1 VSSPILP
8 RALIYCGECARLKR
22 GRPKMADVYE
32 APAGQLWLVMNQYIA
47 DAMVPLDGSPVIWG
61 PDYATKLSRVS
72 PNSLA
77 DLEALAGKNMSL
89 IIDERSGIIHARCP
103 RCETKGASRRRMF
116 DRAFIASHLVPDRF
130 VYIPSTALENG
141 DELVKNLF
149 PFNR

>member
-1 VSSPILP
+1 
-8 RALIYCGECARLKR
+8 
-22 GRPKMADVYE
+22 MAEVYE
-32 APAGQLWLVMNQYIA
+32 APAGQLWLVLNRYIT

-61 PDYATKLSRVS
+61 PDHATKLSRLS

-77 DLEALAGKNMSL
+77 DLEALARKNLSL
-89 IIDERSGIIHARCP
+89 IIDERSAIMRAWCP
-103 RCETKGASRRRMF
+103 KCETKGASRRRML
-116 DRAFIASHLVPDRF
+116 DRAFVASHLVPDRT